1 MKVVKEAEIKV
12 VKEAEIKVVKV
23 QDLRIGDEIL
33 WSDLRCRIEKIDW
46 AIEHREVYFI
56 PVSHDD
62 GNTDHFHFRFYRNYY
77 RLQNFK
83 EVNICIQC
91 SKEIEYGDEC
101 DECKK
106 IDEEYAKSLNDEY
119 GVAV

>member
-1 MKVVKEAEIKV
+1 MKVVREAEIK
-12 VKEAEIKVVKV
+12 IVKV
-23 QDLRIGDEIL
+23 RDLRVGDEIL

-46 AIEHREVYFI
+46 FLREVYFI

-62 GNTDHFHFRFYRNYY
+62 GNTDSFHFKFYRNYY
-77 RLQNFK
+77 RLKNFK

-91 SKEIEYGDEC
+91 SKEIESGDIC

-106 IDEEYAKSLNDEY
+106 ADMEYAKSLVEEY
-119 GVAV
+119 GK